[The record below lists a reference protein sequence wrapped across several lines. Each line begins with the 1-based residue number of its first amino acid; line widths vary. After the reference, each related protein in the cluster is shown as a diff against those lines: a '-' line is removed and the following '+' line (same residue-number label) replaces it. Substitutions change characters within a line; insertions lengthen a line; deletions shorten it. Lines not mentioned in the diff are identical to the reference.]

1 MATAFVQTPAD
12 MSIEFVKG
20 DELNVALAFS
30 TGSGSSSTA
39 TNLTGYTLE
48 AKVFTPVFANPD
60 GSMGQGAYT
69 IGATAATFA
78 ITATSLSGGLVAISL
93 TETQTAALSPA
104 TGYRWYFRWTDATGY
119 TLTVLSGSFTA
130 RAP

>member
-1 MATAFVQTPAD
+1 VATAFIQTPAD
-12 MSIEFVKG
+12 MSIEFVVG

-30 TGSGSSSTA
+30 TGSSSSAVA

-48 AKVFTPVFANPD
+48 AKVFVPVFANPS
-60 GSMGQGAYT
+60 GSLGQGAYT

-78 ITATSLSGGLVAISL
+78 ITATSRPGGLVALGL
-93 TETQTAALSPA
+93 TEAQTSALSPA
-104 TGYRWYFRWTDATGY
+104 VGYRWYFRWTDTNGY

-130 RAP
+130 RSP